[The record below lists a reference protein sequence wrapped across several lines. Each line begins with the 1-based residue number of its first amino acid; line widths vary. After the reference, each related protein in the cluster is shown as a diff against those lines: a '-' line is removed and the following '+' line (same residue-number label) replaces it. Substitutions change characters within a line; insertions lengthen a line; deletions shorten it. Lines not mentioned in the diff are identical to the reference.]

1 MAATIVDRLQI
12 ITSHTCRWERI
23 LLHADPELR
32 EQYVTWANLPLIIGC
47 AAAVVISLRAELLRI
62 DSLDNG
68 CLSSRLLYS
77 TRQSSALTP
86 TTTRHIPYNSS
97 IRTVCN
103 TRSRHGEMCAHS
115 DTRDLLEP
123 KTRRRRMARRGPL
136 LPWRRLPNV

>member
-77 TRQSSALTP
+77 TRQSSAQTP
-86 TTTRHIPYNSS
+86 TTTRRFPYNSS
-97 IRTVCN
+97 IQTVCN
-103 TRSRHGEMCAHS
+103 TRSWHGGMCGHT
-115 DTRDLLEP
+115 DTRDLLAP
-123 KTRRRRMARRGPL
+123 PTRTRRMGRIRPL
-136 LPWRRLPNV
+136 LISMERVS